1 MHAHKKGLGNFG
13 ACGSARARLI
23 GFGWAQAL
31 RGGLGGAAA
40 GINASEQLYLE
51 GEVC

>member
-1 MHAHKKGLGNFG
+1 MHAHKKSLGTFG
-13 ACGSARARLI
+13 ACGSARVSLI

-31 RGGLGGAAA
+31 CGGLGGAAA
-40 GINASEQLYLE
+40 RINASEQLYLE